1 MQTTFKVRH
10 LILAVMCLMYFIA
23 YIDRVNIAVAGPLIR
38 QQFGLSATELGVVF
52 SAFAYPYAATQIIG
66 GWCADK
72 FGPRLVLTVLS
83 LIWAIATILCG
94 FAWGLASLLVFRFI
108 LGVGEGGAFP
118 TATRAFT
125 FWMPASERGLAQ
137 GLTHSFARLGGAV
150 TPPIVIGI
158 VALYG
163 WRESFVVLGVV
174 SLLWTALYV
183 WFFRNSPLEHGWVG
197 ARELQEIGLHAG
209 QTEKSP
215 REKTPWAEM
224 VRKLWLV
231 TFVDFC
237 YGWSLWVFLTWLPS
251 YLKDARG
258 FDLKQLALFTALPLL
273 AGVVGDTLGGVVSD
287 KLYQRT
293 GNLKMARRSVLFIGL
308 FGSLV
313 FILPVVRTQDSMVAV
328 ALLSASFFFLELTN
342 AVLWSLPLDIA
353 GRYAGTAGGMMN
365 TGFGVAGMISPVAF
379 GFLIQHTGSY
389 EMAFAVSALLLC
401 IGAVA
406 SLFIDPT
413 RKVSQPAPNQRESAD
428 AALTVGSASA
438 G

>member
-1 MQTTFKVRH
+1 MLKAFKVRH
-10 LILAVMCLMYFIA
+10 LILGVMCLMYFIA
-23 YIDRVNIAVAGPLIR
+23 YIDRVNIAVAGPLLR
-38 QQFGLSATELGVVF
+38 KEFGLTPTELGLVF
-52 SAFAYPYAATQIIG
+52 SAFAYPYAAIQIVG

-72 FGPRLVLTVLS
+72 FGPRLVLTILS
-83 LIWAIATILCG
+83 IIWAAATILCG
-94 FAWGLASLLVFRFI
+94 FAWGLTSLMVFRFI

-137 GLTHSFARLGGAV
+137 GMTHSFARLGGAV

-163 WRESFVVLGVV
+163 WRESFIALGVL
-174 SLLWTALYV
+174 SLLWTVLYV
-183 WFFRNSPLEHGWVG
+183 WFFRNTPVEHKWIRQ
-197 ARELQEIGLHAG
+197 AELDEIGAARIPA
-209 QTEKSP
+209 KKAA
-215 REKTPWAEM
+215 RAKTPWAEM
-224 VRKLWLV
+224 IRKLWLV

-258 FDLKQLALFTALPLL
+258 FDLKHLALFTSLPLL

-287 KLYQRT
+287 KLYKLT
-293 GNLKMARRSVLFIGL
+293 GNLKLARRLVLFIGL

-313 FILPVVRTQDSMVAV
+313 FILPVVRTPSAMVAV

-353 GRYAGTAGGMMN
+353 GPYAGTAGGMMN
-365 TGFGVAGMISPVAF
+365 TGFGVAGMISPVVF
-379 GFLIQHTGSY
+379 GVLIQSTGSY
-389 EMAFAVSALLLC
+389 EIPFWISALLLM
-401 IGAVA
+401 IGAVG

-413 RKVSQPAPNQRESAD
+413 RKVSEPSSHELEGAAPLGAS
-428 AALTVGSASA
+428 SASA